1 MQHQTIYR
9 LIDSL
14 VIILTSLIIF
24 TLFLGSYQLI
34 TPDEGR
40 YVEIAR
46 EMVASGNY
54 VTPQLNGSTFL
65 DKPILFYWVEIAL
78 IKLFGLH
85 EWSVRL
91 LPAMFGSLGCL
102 FTYFAGERLFSRRTG
117 LFAAFLQMSTLIY
130 FFSAHYTNM
139 DLMVAVLISGALY
152 ATIIGLKATQ
162 TVKQRTLYLWA
173 AYALAALA
181 FLTKGLIGIV
191 LPGLIIGIWLFIH
204 KDGRNFVKLRIF
216 SGLVLFLI
224 ITTPWIAAVTS
235 QNPDFLHYFF
245 IVQQFDRFTGT
256 NFNVHQP
263 LYFYV
268 IVLLVG
274 LIPWVVFLFQSLHYQ
289 IKHARHPQDP
299 QRTIRSYLLIW
310 PAVIFIFFSI
320 PDSKVIGYILPAIP
334 PLLLLIANF
343 LDERSAY
350 LVQSKSLKTGAC
362 LFLALS
368 AIISFA
374 LIIIAY
380 MPHITA
386 HQAIIWLTIIAAII
400 MLGGVR
406 TVYCA
411 FYKEHLTPTVRT
423 LFITVI
429 LAFVICVASV
439 ATFKMS
445 TIKPLANTINR
456 YHKQGDLIVTYRDYF
471 QDLPVYVRHRVYVV
485 YDWKNTQHIEHT
497 DNWKRDLAEDIL
509 YKHYRQHNLITD
521 QQFLNLWQHK
531 HLFVVL
537 KEYKLSGLKK
547 IASKAHRPYHIVKQH
562 QNYLLVTNFNL
573 KNHTNYIPKN
583 QASIHDTTDKK
594 QK

>member
-1 MQHQTIYR
+1 MHQQTIYK
-9 LIDSL
+9 LIDCL
-14 VIILTSLIIF
+14 VIVLASFIIF

-54 VTPQLNGSTFL
+54 VTPQLDGSTFL

-91 LPAMFGSLGCL
+91 LPALFGSLGCL
-102 FTYFAGERLFSRRTG
+102 FTYYAGQRLFTRRTG
-117 LFAAFLQMSTLIY
+117 LMAAFLQMSTLIY

-152 ATIIGLKATQ
+152 ATIIGLKTTQ
-162 TVKQRTLYLWA
+162 TVRQRTCYLWG
-173 AYALAALA
+173 AYVLAALA

-191 LPGLIIGIWLFIH
+191 LPALVIIIWLLIH
-204 KDGRNFVKLRIF
+204 KDRRNFMRLRIL
-216 SGLVLFLI
+216 SGLILFFM
-224 ITTPWIAAVTS
+224 ITIPWVVAVTA
-235 QNPDFLHYFF
+235 QNPEFLRYFF

-263 LYFYV
+263 FYFYV
-268 IVLLVG
+268 VVLLLG
-274 LIPWVVFLFQSLHYQ
+274 LIPWIIFLFQSLHYQ

-299 QRTIRSYLLIW
+299 QRSIRSYLLIW

-334 PLLLLIANF
+334 PLILLTANF
-343 LDERSAY
+343 LDERSAH

-362 LFLALS
+362 LFLAIS
-368 AIISFA
+368 ALVSFA

-386 HQAIIWLTIIAAII
+386 HGAIIWLTIIAAII

-411 FYKEHLTPTVRT
+411 FYKEHLAPTLQT
-423 LFITVI
+423 LFVTVV
-429 LAFVICVASV
+429 LAFIICVASV

-445 TIKPLANTINR
+445 TIKPLANTIKHNEQ
-456 YHKQGDLIVTYRDYF
+456 KGDLIVSYRDYF
-471 QDLPVYVRHRVYVV
+471 QDLPVYVQHQVYVV
-485 YDWKNTQHIEHT
+485 YDWQNKQHIEHT
-497 DNWKRDLAEDIL
+497 DNWKRDLAEDLL

-521 QQFLNLWQHK
+521 QQLLNLWQNK
-531 HLFVVL
+531 RLFVVL
-537 KEYKLSGLKK
+537 KEYKLAGLKK
-547 IASKAHRPYHIVKQH
+547 IANKTDHAYHIIQQH
-562 QNYLLVTNFNL
+562 QNYLLVTNFKL
-573 KNHTNYIPKN
+573 KSSSDYIPKH
-583 QASIHDTTDKK
+583 QASISDTTHKK
-594 QK
+594 